1 MSASSPVSEH
11 HAEQLGSMLFLLR
24 SILVHEMEKELAA
37 DPSELRMTQAQVVLR
52 LACQG
57 AMTAGDLA
65 RSIGHA
71 PGALTR
77 ILDQLQHKGLVERQ
91 PHESD
96 RRALRIALTPQG
108 MLVQRRL
115 HATRMKVMSRLLAG
129 LQDAEREQLMDFM
142 QRMLH
147 SLQNP
152 TDSHQV

>member
-1 MSASSPVSEH
+1 MSGLATSIIGRAKGKTLVGEDTTGLELFDEVASAV
-11 HAEQLGSMLFLLR
+11 GNF
-24 SILVHEMEKELAA
+24 
-37 DPSELRMTQAQVVLR
+37 
-52 LACQG
+52 
-57 AMTAGDLA
+57 
-65 RSIGHA
+65 
-71 PGALTR
+71 
-77 ILDQLQHKGLVERQ
+77 
-91 PHESD
+91 
-96 RRALRIALTPQG
+96 PQG

>member
-1 MSASSPVSEH
+1 
-11 HAEQLGSMLFLLR
+11 
-24 SILVHEMEKELAA
+24 
-37 DPSELRMTQAQVVLR
+37 
-52 LACQG
+52 
-57 AMTAGDLA
+57 
-65 RSIGHA
+65 
-71 PGALTR
+71 
-77 ILDQLQHKGLVERQ
+77 
-91 PHESD
+91 
-96 RRALRIALTPQG
+96 